1 MRRLLTSKK
10 KFKLSR
16 NDTNLNSRD
25 IIISIF
31 TQETEADKLEYTR
44 TKWRH
49 NIGDNKH

>member
-44 TKWRH
+44 TKWSH